1 MASNGLVANASK
13 TSFVV
18 QNLNKKVR
26 EATNVCPLQ
35 VRIGASTIK
44 QEHSAKLLGITFND
58 KQTWSK
64 HIHGTDGVISGLNKR
79 LFAIKRS
86 KNHIIAESLV
96 KVVDGLFTSKINYG
110 LQLYGKVRMSNVDLK
125 NGDLKSIQKVQNK
138 MVRFL
143 NGKTLK
149 DKIHTKVLLEQAN
162 LLSVNQ
168 LNAKVKL
175 IEVWKALN
183 IEDYPIKIM
192 EQEVHDKERSTRAM
206 TRGKPIEIGN

>member
-1 MASNGLVANASK
+1 
-13 TSFVV
+13 
-18 QNLNKKVR
+18 
-26 EATNVCPLQ
+26 
-35 VRIGASTIK
+35 
-44 QEHSAKLLGITFND
+44 
-58 KQTWSK
+58 
-64 HIHGTDGVISGLNKR
+64 
-79 LFAIKRS
+79 
-86 KNHIIAESLV
+86 
-96 KVVDGLFTSKINYG
+96 
-110 LQLYGKVRMSNVDLK
+110 MSNVDLK

-192 EQEVHDKERSTRAM
+192 EQEVHDKKRSTRAM